1 VTRHEQQAPPA
12 LPELLPPLDDQQGPA
27 EPISAAAQ
35 GAMIQAALTASPPPP
50 ILWTRRLFLLG
61 SAAVVAAGAA
71 GYGLTRRART
81 ASEIPQPAAPQPAA
95 LQPSSLQPAAAQPA
109 DTPQAVMAAPS
120 HPAAEP
126 AIVPSEPAAPEERAA
141 PVRKRA
147 SGPREVADLLHQANE
162 RRRQQ
167 RFSEALRLYQQIL
180 DGHPHS
186 DEAYVARVAAGSL
199 LLDRMHSPQA
209 ALKQFKRALRERPS
223 GSLSEEARLG
233 LCEVQR
239 ALRDGPA
246 ERAALQEFLT
256 NHGDSP
262 ARARVAARLTKLEGR

>member
-1 VTRHEQQAPPA
+1 MTRHEQQAPPG

-50 ILWTRRLFLLG
+50 LLWTRRLFLLG
-61 SAAVVAAGAA
+61 GAAVVAVGAA
-71 GYGLTRRART
+71 GYGLKRRANT
-81 ASEIPQPAAPQPAA
+81 ASESPLPAVPQAAAP
-95 LQPSSLQPAAAQPA
+95 QPAAAQPA
-109 DTPQAVMAAPS
+109 AAPQGAAAAPPPQAADPATAAPD
-120 HPAAEP
+120 
-126 AIVPSEPAAPEERAA
+126 PAAPEERAA
-141 PVRKRA
+141 PLRKKA
-147 SGPREVADLLHQANE
+147 SSPREAADLLHQANE

-180 DGHPHS
+180 DGHQHS

-199 LLDRMHSPQA
+199 LLDRMHAPQA

-239 ALRDGPA
+239 ALRDVPA
-246 ERAALQEFLT
+246 ERAALQEFLA

-262 ARARVAARLTKLEGR
+262 ARARVAARLAKLEGR